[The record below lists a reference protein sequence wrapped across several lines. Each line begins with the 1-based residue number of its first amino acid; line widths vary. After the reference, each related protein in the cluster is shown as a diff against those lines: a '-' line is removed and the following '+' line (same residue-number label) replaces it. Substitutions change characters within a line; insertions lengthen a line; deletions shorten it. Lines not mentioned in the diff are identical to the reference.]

1 MKKLLLFGLLLL
13 CGQLLFSQ
21 QRINKNELETL
32 NRQLKQRP
40 LLLDND
46 ADFKSNANAEKWQNE
61 SAVILCQKTTF
72 DFDRKGMS
80 AGKRIGRNVWG
91 VLFAIPTLGTSLLLA
106 NSGSETKMLIE
117 ETERRKLLLKDKFAL
132 EQYSILYFRLDAEGD
147 AFAARVIKS
156 DGSIETV
163 ELQEAIK
170 VEDIR
175 NIPNLF
181 RSYTDN
187 RFNSVYRP
195 EYYKVAVPNLEE
207 GDVIEYEF
215 RNFNTRQYDY
225 NPNYKEFDPIY
236 YLCNRDMPVAKQVIE
251 VVTEDDKYFIGYKSL
266 KGAPDFQQKTANGKK
281 VYRWEDAARDKMSD
295 TRFVNDFIEMPSIKF
310 QVIYARNNSKNFVW
324 FKNESEMKNDI
335 SDAEL
340 AEKAKTFWFQPEKLQ
355 STGDYMSGLK
365 ADMDQTVKTIFKS
378 LKKKGITEGSDEE
391 YARKA
396 YYLIRSQTLY
406 NNWSDYAFA
415 KIFSALLAE
424 KKLDHEIIVTSSN
437 LKTSLPKVAFTQELA
452 WLVKFK
458 NKYYCNPGEHLN
470 PEDIPVFLA
479 GNNAIRFRNDN
490 SKTPVSAEVIPL
502 SDTSSNVLKTQLKTS
517 LDGSNLTLAIDK
529 NVEARGLIRDDMIEE
544 ALALTPY
551 MEGDYRNY
559 DGMGMWDG
567 LTAKQEDKA
576 VESFNELKK
585 QWKEEKPDM
594 MKAMAENEYGH
605 NVEKYNSFR
614 VVQDGRAYK
623 KRQLRYS
630 ESFILSDMTARAG
643 DDLLVALPA
652 LIGQQTKISKDEK
665 NRVVPADVRYPRTLE
680 WYIVFPIPAGYTV
693 KGIDGLTQHVANDYA
708 AFNSTAKVE
717 NNNLV
722 IEVSKTYKA
731 KYFDLQ
737 QWPKLM
743 EVLEAAYNFS
753 QSRVVLKKQ

>member
-1 MKKLLLFGLLLL
+1 
-13 CGQLLFSQ
+13 
-21 QRINKNELETL
+21 
-32 NRQLKQRP
+32 
-40 LLLDND
+40 
-46 ADFKSNANAEKWQNE
+46 
-61 SAVILCQKTTF
+61 
-72 DFDRKGMS
+72 
-80 AGKRIGRNVWG
+80 
-91 VLFAIPTLGTSLLLA
+91 
-106 NSGSETKMLIE
+106 
-117 ETERRKLLLKDKFAL
+117 
-132 EQYSILYFRLDAEGD
+132 
-147 AFAARVIKS
+147 
-156 DGSIETV
+156 
-163 ELQEAIK
+163 
-170 VEDIR
+170 
-175 NIPNLF
+175 
-181 RSYTDN
+181 
-187 RFNSVYRP
+187 
-195 EYYKVAVPNLEE
+195 
-207 GDVIEYEF
+207 
-215 RNFNTRQYDY
+215 
-225 NPNYKEFDPIY
+225 
-236 YLCNRDMPVAKQVIE
+236 
-251 VVTEDDKYFIGYKSL
+251 VTEDDKYFIGYKSL

-335 SDAEL
+335 SDVEL

-365 ADMDQTVKTIFKS
+365 ADVDQTVKTIYKS
-378 LKKKGITEGSDEE
+378 LKKKGITDATDEE

-424 KKLDHEIIVTSSN
+424 KKLDHEIIVSSSN
-437 LKTSLPKVAFTQELA
+437 LKTSLSKVAFTQELA

-470 PEDIPVFLA
+470 PEDIPVYLA

-490 SKTPVSAEVIPL
+490 SKTPVSTEVIPL

-517 LDGSNLTLAIDK
+517 LDGSSLTLAIDK

-551 MEGDYRNY
+551 MEADYRNY

-576 VESFNELKK
+576 VENFNELKK

-605 NVEKYNSFR
+605 NIEKYNSFR

-643 DDLLVALPA
+643 DDLLVALPS
-652 LIGQQTKISKDEK
+652 LIGQQTKINKEEK

-680 WYIVFPIPAGYTV
+680 WYIVFPIPPGYTV
-693 KGIDGLTQHVANDYA
+693 KGIDGLSQHIANDYA
-708 AFNSTAKVE
+708 AFNSAAKVE
-717 NNNLV
+717 NNNLI